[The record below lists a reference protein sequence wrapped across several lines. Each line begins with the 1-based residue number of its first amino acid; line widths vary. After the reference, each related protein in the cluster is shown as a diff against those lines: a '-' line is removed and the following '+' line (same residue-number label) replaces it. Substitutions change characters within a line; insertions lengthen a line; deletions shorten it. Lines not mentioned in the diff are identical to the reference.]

1 MILVRKNTS
10 KVSKMSM
17 QAVILRNQRKQQ
29 MQKASIDSTVVNIE
43 QDQATS
49 QQEQQQLKMLKAMRL
64 ASQEDH
70 RFYSSNEKTVQFPQ
84 AAIKANAVALNPS
97 TDHQSNPSRPFSLAS
112 SSHLSIRSDYGDG
125 SLEDQEGQIM
135 EFIYQH
141 PSKNNAFGSI
151 AMVQ

>member
-1 MILVRKNTS
+1 
-10 KVSKMSM
+10 MSM

-29 MQKASIDSTVVNIE
+29 QMQKASIDSTAITIE
-43 QDQATS
+43 QDHSTN
-49 QQEQQQLKMLKAMRL
+49 QQEQQQLKMLKAMKL

-97 TDHQSNPSRPFSLAS
+97 SDHQSNPSRPFSLAS

-125 SLEDQEGQIM
+125 SLEDQEVQIM

-141 PSKNNAFGSI
+141 PKNNAFGSI

>member
-1 MILVRKNTS
+1 
-10 KVSKMSM
+10 MSM
-17 QAVILRNQRKQQ
+17 QAVILRNQRKQQQ

-43 QDQATS
+43 QDHSTN
-49 QQEQQQLKMLKAMRL
+49 QQEQQQLKMLKAMKL

-112 SSHLSIRSDYGDG
+112 SSHLSIRSDYGEG
-125 SLEDQEGQIM
+125 SLGDQEVQIFGITFKAPIIKHH
-135 EFIYQH
+135 FI
-141 PSKNNAFGSI
+141 
-151 AMVQ
+151 